1 MRVLVTGASTGI
13 GRATALELARRGAT
27 VLAGVRGPVEG
38 LEPCTPITLDVTNP
52 EHVAAAGEEATRGG
66 LDALVNNA
74 GIAVTGPVE
83 YLPLDALRH
92 QLEVNTVAQVAVTQ
106 ACLPALRAARGRIVN
121 LSSISGRVALPLYGP
136 YAASK
141 YAIEALSDSLRQE
154 LRGTGVAVI
163 LIEPGA
169 IDTPIWER
177 GIRAGDALWESL
189 PAIARE
195 RYGPLQQ
202 TIRRL
207 AEHAGRDGEPPEAV
221 ARTIADAL
229 TAKRPRSRYIVGRD
243 ARIQDALQRVLA
255 GRPMDAL
262 IRAAIRRT

>member
-13 GRATALELARRGAT
+13 GRATALELARRGHT
-27 VLAGVRGPVEG
+27 VLAGVRRPVEG
-38 LEPCTPITLDVTNP
+38 LEPCTPLTLDVTNA
-52 EHVAAAGEEATRGG
+52 EHVAAAGEEASRGG

-92 QLEVNTVAQVAVTQ
+92 QLEVNTIAQVAVTQ

-154 LRGTGVAVI
+154 LRGTGVAVV

-177 GIRAGDALWESL
+177 GIRAGDALWASL

-207 AEHAGRDGEPPEAV
+207 AQHAGREGEAPEAV
-221 ARTIADAL
+221 ARTIAGAL
-229 TAKRPRSRYIVGRD
+229 EAQRPRTRYVIGRD
-243 ARIQDALQRVLA
+243 ARIQDVLQRVLA

-262 IRAAIRRT
+262 IRGVMRRS